1 MSGRIRVLIADDSRL
16 TRRLLRK
23 LLESDGRIE
32 VIAEA
37 SNGEEAVRKALEL
50 SPDVVIMDVVMPK
63 MDGISAIKEILK
75 SKPIPII
82 VFSSITQEGSKATLD
97 ALEAGALEVIPKPG
111 GTPIPTSISE
121 IKEELLRKVRV
132 LATIGK
138 AKLIARG
145 VKTSITAPKIY
156 VRKARPLTEEP
167 APAVAFIAS
176 STGGPQTLMRVVPK
190 ISSRIR
196 AATLIVQHMPPLF
209 TKSLAERLDKA
220 SEIRVK
226 EAEEGD
232 EVLVGHGYLA
242 PGGYHMLVKV
252 RRGKPVIELDKG
264 PKVHG
269 VRPAADVTMKS
280 IAEVWGPAIVAAVLT
295 GMGCDGAEGAAA
307 IKARG
312 GYVIAQDEATSI
324 VWGMPKAVVERGL
337 ADAVLPVD
345 KIGDEINRVLR
356 LKVRRC
362 PRKWVGVVVHG

>member
-1 MSGRIRVLIADDSRL
+1 MSEKIKVLIADDSRL

-23 LLESDGRIE
+23 LLESDPRIE
-32 VIAEA
+32 VIDEA
-37 SNGEEAVRKALEL
+37 SNGEEAVRKAIDL
-50 SPDVVIMDVVMPK
+50 SPDVIIMDVVMPK
-63 MDGISAIKEILK
+63 MDGITAIKEILK
-75 SKPIPII
+75 NRPIPII

-111 GTPIPTSISE
+111 GTPIPTSLSE
-121 IKEELLRKVRV
+121 IKNELLRKVRV

-145 VKTSITAPKIY
+145 VRASVAIPKVVVPKIKP
-156 VRKARPLTEEP
+156 VTEEP
-167 APAVAFIAS
+167 APVVAFIAA

-190 ISSRIR
+190 ISARIR

-209 TKSLAERLDKA
+209 TKSLAERLDRA
-220 SEIRVK
+220 SQIRVK

-242 PGGYHMLVKV
+242 PGGYHMIVKV
-252 RRGKPVIELDKG
+252 RRGKPVIELNKG

-280 IAEVWGPAIVAAVLT
+280 IAEVWGPATVAAVLT

-312 GYVIAQDEATSI
+312 GYVIAQDEETSI

-345 KIGDEINRVLR
+345 RIGDEINRVLR
-356 LKVRRC
+356 LKLRRC
-362 PRKWVGVVVHG
+362 PIKWAGVIVRG